1 MTREMAVEQWSRQLL
16 QRDKQFTVEEVVSEA
31 GGIYSTAPTSYLSFV
46 ARIPEFEKD
55 DLDRALYRDRTL
67 VRLSALRGSG
77 FLIPLELI
85 DSVIAA
91 FDRGDVFI
99 IWAKK
104 IVGLPL
110 LAKWSDQI
118 LALLTGQILP
128 ARSIRAELGVSA
140 GESEA
145 FRFLL
150 SSMCLNRDLAA
161 ASGAK
166 GWRDNQYG
174 YALWDE
180 WFTEHEPVAID
191 PDQARVEVAH
201 WYLSG
206 HGPGTIDHFAWWAG
220 LSKKNAAAALANF
233 DEIADGLYDLE
244 TRRPLADP
252 SGLRLLPIWD
262 TALVAPRGKRR
273 MVRTV
278 HQPYVYDRSGN
289 LTSTIVHEAGVIGV
303 WSRGGDSQHLD
314 IRAAG
319 FEPFSRTVRALVEA
333 EAAVLASAV
342 GVADFRV
349 SFVDEPV
356 DLLAAPLNR
365 FMSPLKDS

>member
-1 MTREMAVEQWSRQLL
+1 MTRETAIEQWSRQLL
-16 QRDKQFTVEEVVSEA
+16 QRDRPLTVEEAVREA
-31 GGIYSTAPTSYLSFV
+31 GGIYSTAPTSYLSFI
-46 ARIPEFEKD
+46 ARIPGFTKD

-85 DSVIAA
+85 DPVVAA

-99 IWAKK
+99 GWAEK

-110 LAKWSDQI
+110 LAKWRDQI
-118 LALLTGQILP
+118 LTLLAGQILP
-128 ARSIRAELGVSA
+128 ARSIRAELGVTS

-150 SSMCLNRDLAA
+150 SSMCLSRDLAA

-174 YALWDE
+174 YALWGE
-180 WFTEHEPVAID
+180 WFTGHEPVAID
-191 PDQARVEVAH
+191 PKQARVEIAH

-220 LSKKNAAAALANF
+220 LSKKNAAAALAHF
-233 DEIADGLYDLE
+233 AEIADGLYDLE
-244 TRRPLADP
+244 KPPPALDP
-252 SGLRLLPIWD
+252 TGIRLLPIWD
-262 TALVAPRGKRR
+262 TALVAPKGRRR

-289 LTSTIVHEAGVIGV
+289 LTSAIVHEAGVIGV

-314 IRAAG
+314 VRAAG
-319 FEPFSRTVRALVEA
+319 FEPFSRPVRALVEA

-342 GVADFRV
+342 GVADCRV

-356 DLLAAPLNR
+356 DLLAAPRNR